1 MPQAFSNLIG
11 KGGLTMFEAFFNFTK
26 TPFSRDIPS
35 ASLFVSPHFTDLQ
48 NRLAHGVKNRNFL
61 IVTGDSGSG
70 KSTAIRHFI
79 STLDSCRTATF
90 YVSESNLSPR
100 NFYHDVLIQ
109 LGIKPRFYRG
119 DAKRQFVTELH
130 KISTEG
136 RLPVVII
143 DEVHLCNME
152 MLTEIRFLLNF
163 DMDSSSPMALI
174 LAGQSEVRDIL
185 RKQVY
190 EAISQRIDLRCHLPP
205 LDLPQTAQYISAHIL
220 FAAGTHCEI
229 FNENA
234 VSAIF
239 DFSGGLPRKI
249 NRIATLSLMHAAQS
263 NKRYIDEHMV
273 SLLIDAE
280 LSW

>member
-1 MPQAFSNLIG
+1 
-11 KGGLTMFEAFFNFTK
+11 MFEAFFNFTK
-26 TPFSRDIPS
+26 TPFCRDIPS
-35 ASLFVSPHFTDLQ
+35 DALFVSPHFTDLQ

-79 STLDSCRTATF
+79 SSLDSCRIASF

-100 NFYHDVLIQ
+100 NFYHEVLVQ

-119 DAKRQFVTELH
+119 DAKRQFVNELH
-130 KISTEG
+130 KISAEG
-136 RLPVVII
+136 KLPVVII

-174 LAGQSEVRDIL
+174 LVGQSEVRDIL
-185 RKQVY
+185 RKQIY

-205 LDLPQTAQYISAHIL
+205 LDLPQTAEYISAHIV
-220 FAAGTHCEI
+220 FAAGSHCDI
-229 FNENA
+229 FTESA
-234 VSAIF
+234 ISAIF

-263 NKRYIDEHMV
+263 NKRYVDEHMIA
-273 SLLIDAE
+273 LLIDAE